1 MMRFFPQSDK
11 ELPVLVWTGTDEDQA
26 DCAWCL
32 QEQGLPMGEGS
43 HGICGRHAKLAMTQY
58 KAERAKRQKH

>member
-1 MMRFFPQSDK
+1 MMRFFPKSHDDQ
-11 ELPVLVWTGTDEDQA
+11 PALVMTNEDTT

-43 HGICGRHAKLAMTQY
+43 HGICGMHARQAMEQY
-58 KAERAKRQKH
+58 KAEKQKRQRH